1 MTDEPKLVSPRKVER
16 AKNITSNKLSDYIR
30 GSWSHKRR
38 RDTKKDRRGNF
49 KRYKLLK
56 DTYEYMQ
63 PRIQR
68 TPSKINT

>member
-1 MTDEPKLVSPRKVER
+1 MTDEHKLVSPRKVER
-16 AKNITSNKLSDYIR
+16 AKNITSNELSDYIR

-38 RDTKKDRRGNF
+38 DAKKDRRGNF

-63 PRIQR
+63 PKIQR
-68 TPSKINT
+68 TLSKINT